1 MDGLSPMPWTA
12 SGILAD
18 QNLRL
23 WLRWRRVFFGV
34 PIWPVV
40 GPVQEIVQPRRQV
53 DPALCKLR
61 ETLELLV
68 NLVLDFTEQSVP
80 TFLMAVAFVVVYALQ
95 HLVEH
100 P

>member
-1 MDGLSPMPWTA
+1 MPCTA

-23 WLRWRRVFFGV
+23 WLRWRLVFFGV

-40 GPVQEIVQPRRQV
+40 GLVQEIVQPRRQV
-53 DPALCKLR
+53 DPVLCKLR
-61 ETLELLV
+61 EMLELLV
-68 NLVLDFTEQSVP
+68 NLVLDFTEPSVP
-80 TFLMAVAFVVVYALQ
+80 TFLMAVAFVIVYALQ
-95 HLVEH
+95 PLVEH